1 MNKANQNKNILV
13 DLSKSSNMTVD
24 KIINFYESQR
34 KIMPKIVTP
43 GLMQRASNLLEI
55 SKNFDVFIFDSFG
68 VLNTGNKVNP
78 NVISILQ
85 KLNFQG
91 KLIFALTNGAT
102 YPTKIKFK
110 TFKQWGMPFKQE
122 HVISSRDCLK
132 KEISNMKEKFW
143 GVIGA
148 PMSDVNELGV
158 RGLIINSDL
167 TNIDECNGLIFLG
180 SDNWDKTNQKRLYNY
195 LRHRPLP
202 IYIAN
207 PDIIAPTQSGFLLQ
221 PGYWGWL
228 LREIKGVE
236 IKFFGK
242 PYRDV
247 YDLLIKKINSQL
259 NTKID
264 YKRIAMV
271 GDSLHTDIL
280 GGSMAKFSTILV
292 TDYGFFAN
300 GGYMKAIKKTKI
312 QPDWIIPIL

>member
-110 TFKQWGMPFKQE
+110 TF
-122 HVISSRDCLK
+122 
-132 KEISNMKEKFW
+132 
-143 GVIGA
+143 
-148 PMSDVNELGV
+148 
-158 RGLIINSDL
+158 
-167 TNIDECNGLIFLG
+167 FL
-180 SDNWDKTNQKRLYNY
+180 
-195 LRHRPLP
+195 
-202 IYIAN
+202 A
-207 PDIIAPTQSGFLLQ
+207 F
-221 PGYWGWL
+221 
-228 LREIKGVE
+228 
-236 IKFFGK
+236 
-242 PYRDV
+242 
-247 YDLLIKKINSQL
+247 
-259 NTKID
+259 
-264 YKRIAMV
+264 
-271 GDSLHTDIL
+271 
-280 GGSMAKFSTILV
+280 
-292 TDYGFFAN
+292 
-300 GGYMKAIKKTKI
+300 
-312 QPDWIIPIL
+312 